1 MSQVAEQSEQY
12 GVTPPISRDGPSAQE
27 IALAADLMN
36 ELKGTFESADEGRLR
51 EAVLGRVTKHV
62 KEFIYQAC
70 IRRNLSEQAA
80 RNAGGKI
87 YTFGS
92 YRLGVHGPG
101 SDIDTLVVA
110 PKHVDRQDFMD
121 IFLEILKKDEWVEEA
136 NPVPEAY
143 VPVIDAKIKGIS
155 MDFTFARLALS
166 VIPDD
171 LDLGDDSILKNLDE
185 KCVRSLNGSRSTDAV
200 LRLVPNV
207 HVFRD
212 ALRAI
217 KYWAQR
223 RAIYSNVSGFLG
235 GVAWALLVARVCQLY
250 PNGNSATI
258 VRRFFLIM
266 SMWKWPQ
273 PVVLRKIEDGY
284 LHMRVWNPKIYP
296 SDKAH
301 RMPIITPAYPSMC
314 STHNVMNC
322 TFEIMQ
328 EELKRGHDICLRIS
342 NNEAKWSELFEKH
355 KFFSKYHYY
364 LQIIT
369 SCDDAEI
376 QKKWSKTVESKGRQ
390 LVNKLEESGTLA
402 RIHPF
407 VKGFN
412 KTYYTINREEHAN
425 IVLGNVSPEVANRTE
440 EEANQVQSDGRQT
453 IHTTTFYIGM
463 EITRLDP
470 SAATPGP
477 RRLDISIPTSEFI
490 KTARSWELY
499 QPEIMGIA
507 VRHIKNSAL
516 PEDVFEGEGRP
527 RKAVKRSKAVKAT
540 PESGEV
546 QTNKRRRPSDEVS
559 SPPLPVDPNSL
570 VPSVLPP
577 IPASEFAQPGP
588 PKTPV
593 PPQVNNGVRS
603 EPNGASAT
611 QVGPATAPQL
621 PITNG
626 HAQPQPQAP

>member
-1 MSQVAEQSEQY
+1 MKRWNRSEQY

-223 RAIYSNVSGFLG
+223 PLYLFSLVDEAYVHALGRAIYSNVSGFLG

-266 SMWKWPQ
+266 SMWWVWP
-273 PVVLRKIEDGY
+273 I
-284 LHMRVWNPKIYP
+284 
-296 SDKAH
+296 
-301 RMPIITPAYPSMC
+301 
-314 STHNVMNC
+314 
-322 TFEIMQ
+322 
-328 EELKRGHDICLRIS
+328 
-342 NNEAKWSELFEKH
+342 
-355 KFFSKYHYY
+355 
-364 LQIIT
+364 
-369 SCDDAEI
+369 
-376 QKKWSKTVESKGRQ
+376 
-390 LVNKLEESGTLA
+390 
-402 RIHPF
+402 
-407 VKGFN
+407 
-412 KTYYTINREEHAN
+412 
-425 IVLGNVSPEVANRTE
+425 
-440 EEANQVQSDGRQT
+440 
-453 IHTTTFYIGM
+453 
-463 EITRLDP
+463 
-470 SAATPGP
+470 
-477 RRLDISIPTSEFI
+477 
-490 KTARSWELY
+490 
-499 QPEIMGIA
+499 
-507 VRHIKNSAL
+507 
-516 PEDVFEGEGRP
+516 
-527 RKAVKRSKAVKAT
+527 
-540 PESGEV
+540 
-546 QTNKRRRPSDEVS
+546 
-559 SPPLPVDPNSL
+559 
-570 VPSVLPP
+570 
-577 IPASEFAQPGP
+577 
-588 PKTPV
+588 
-593 PPQVNNGVRS
+593 
-603 EPNGASAT
+603 
-611 QVGPATAPQL
+611 
-621 PITNG
+621 
-626 HAQPQPQAP
+626 

>member
-1 MSQVAEQSEQY
+1 M
-12 GVTPPISRDGPSAQE
+12 
-27 IALAADLMN
+27 
-36 ELKGTFESADEGRLR
+36 FRLR
-51 EAVLGRVTKHV
+51 SEAVLGRVTKLV

-70 IRRNLSEQAA
+70 IRRNLSEAA
-80 RNAGGKI
+80 AKAAGGKI

-110 PKHVDRQDFMD
+110 PKHVDRQDFME
-121 IFLEILKKDEWVEEA
+121 IFLDLLQKDDWVEEA
-136 NPVPEAY
+136 NPVPDAY

-171 LDLGDDSILKNLDE
+171 LELGDDSLLKNLDD
-185 KCVRSLNGSRSTDAV
+185 KCVRSLNGSRSTDAI

-235 GVAWALLVARVCQLY
+235 GIAWALLVARVCQLY
-250 PNGNSATI
+250 PNGNAATI

-273 PVVLRKIEDGY
+273 PVVLKKIEEGN
-284 LHMRVWNPKIYP
+284 LNMRVWNPKIYP
-296 SDKAH
+296 SDRAH
-301 RMPIITPAYPSMC
+301 KMPIITPAYPSMC

-322 TFEIMQ
+322 TFEIIQ
-328 EELKRGHDICLRIS
+328 EELKRGQELIVRIT
-342 NNEAKWSELFEKH
+342 NGEAKWADLFTKH
-355 KFFSKYHYY
+355 TFFSQYQYY
-364 LQIIT
+364 LQIIA
-369 SCDDAEI
+369 SCDDEEI

-390 LVNKLEESGTLA
+390 LVGKLEESGTLA
-402 RIHPF
+402 RVHPF

-412 KTYYTINREEHAN
+412 KTYYTVTMQEHAD
-425 IVLGNVSPEVANRTE
+425 IVLGNVPPAVANRTE
-440 EEANQVQSDGRQT
+440 EEAKQIESNERQV

-463 EITRLDP
+463 EITRPPP
-470 SAATPGP
+470 SVTTTGP
-477 RRLDISIPTSEFI
+477 RKLDISIPTSEFM

-499 QPEIMGIA
+499 QNDIMGIA

-516 PEDVFEGEGRP
+516 PDEVFEGAPRP
-527 RKAVKRSKAVKAT
+527 RKGLKRVAKSKVPIDGEGAQAT
-540 PESGEV
+540 
-546 QTNKRRRPSDEVS
+546 KRRRPSDDGQT
-559 SPPLPVDPNSL
+559 PTPVNPQSL
-570 VPSVLPP
+570 VPAQLPA
-577 IPASEFAQPGP
+577 IPASDFAQAGP
-588 PKTPV
+588 PKTPD
-593 PPQVNNGVRS
+593 PIGN
-603 EPNGASAT
+603 PNGAVTEASANGAV
-611 QVGPATAPQL
+611 QVTPR
-621 PITNG
+621 NG
-626 HAQPQPQAP
+626 KPQPQAAAS